1 VPAECKNCG
10 DQTNEG
16 KTAASNR
23 YMATGHQS
31 SIQTQASLLSRLR
44 DLDDHES
51 WRTFF
56 DRYWK
61 LIFNVARR
69 TGLDEINAQDVVQE
83 TVIAVARKLP
93 GFRYDPQRGSFK
105 QWLLRITYRRVADH
119 LRKVYREPRRAD
131 VDLDLLEE
139 DEICTDF
146 VTDPA
151 AERLEQAWEE
161 EWEKALFDAAV
172 ESVRHQVNPKQFQVF
187 DYCVLQ
193 GWPASK
199 VASTLGLNAAQV
211 YLAKHRVTQAV
222 KRTVRQMN
230 SGG

>member
-1 VPAECKNCG
+1 M
-10 DQTNEG
+10 T
-16 KTAASNR
+16 
-23 YMATGHQS
+23 TGS
-31 SIQTQASLLSRLR
+31 PTSIQTQLSLLSRLR

-69 TGLDEINAQDVVQE
+69 TGLDESNAQDVVQE
-83 TVIAVARKLP
+83 TVVAVARKLP

-105 QWLLRITYRRVADH
+105 QWLLRITHRRIADH
-119 LRKVYREPRRAD
+119 LRKVYREPLRVD
-131 VDLDLLEE
+131 IDLDLLEE
-139 DEICTDF
+139 DEIHGALAS
-146 VTDPA
+146 DPA
-151 AERLEQAWEE
+151 AERLRQAWED

-172 ESVRHQVNPKQFQVF
+172 ASVRHQVNPKQFQVF

-199 VASTLGLNAAQV
+199 VAATLGLNAAQV
-211 YLAKHRVTQAV
+211 YLAKHRVSQAV
-222 KRTVRQMN
+222 KRMVWQLNTE
-230 SGG
+230 G